1 MPQRYV
7 AFPKDTRAL
16 LAHLE
21 LEYERG
27 EITEQEYA
35 SQETAAIEDARTRLG
50 MFGVDA
56 TWRTDD
62 NATERDYLYLPVAP
76 PMVKTFVDGVPRMVP
91 DAQPQRAR
99 PARRT
104 MCFWIEVP

>member
-1 MPQRYV
+1 MAQQFK
-7 AFPKDTRAL
+7 AFPYATREV

-35 SQETAAIEDARTRLG
+35 SQETAAIEAARTQLKLG
-50 MFGVDA
+50 PE
-56 TWRTDD
+56 WRTDD
-62 NATERDYLYLPVAP
+62 NATERDYLSLPVHP
-76 PMVKTFVDGVPRMVP
+76 PMVKTFENGVPVMKP
-91 DAQPQRAR
+91 DAAQVRSR

-104 MCFWIEVP
+104 MCFWLEA

>member
-1 MPQRYV
+1 MPQRFV
-7 AFPKDTRAL
+7 AFPKDTRAM

-35 SQETAAIEDARTRLG
+35 AQETAAVEDARARLG
-50 MFGVDA
+50 AYGVDA
-56 TWRTDD
+56 NWRTDD
-62 NATERDYLYLPVAP
+62 NATERDYLYLPVTP
-76 PMVKTFVDGVPRMVP
+76 PMVKTFVDGVPRLVP
-91 DAQPQRAR
+91 DAQAVRAR

-104 MCFWIEVP
+104 LVFWKDVP